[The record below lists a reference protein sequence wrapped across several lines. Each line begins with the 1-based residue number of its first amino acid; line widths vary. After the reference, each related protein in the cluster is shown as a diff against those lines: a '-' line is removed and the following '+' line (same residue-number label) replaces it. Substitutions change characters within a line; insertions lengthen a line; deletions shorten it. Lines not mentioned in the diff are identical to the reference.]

1 MAACETCIRGRD
13 TAEHFLPSR
22 HRPEAREYATL
33 HQACHW
39 GDLPA
44 VKRLVQ
50 GYSADIYLPTKSGQS
65 ALQVAEAEGHAPVV
79 KYLLGKAKAAPKPAA
94 GSYNAAT
101 DRKRISATRTDGI
114 DEPDMPLGA
123 VKHVTLK
130 LGADGG
136 GVGGILCGAALVY
149 GKVYQLATSCLCHKS
164 LAFVFSYQVLQLK
177 HSEILT

>member
-1 MAACETCIRGRD
+1 MTQLSTSC
-13 TAEHFLPSR
+13 PR

-44 VKRLVQ
+44 VKRLVE

-79 KYLLGKAKAAPKPAA
+79 KYLRGKAKAAPKPAA
-94 GSYNAAT
+94 GSYNAAV
-101 DRKRISATRTDGI
+101 DRNRISATRTDGI

-149 GKVYQLATSCLCHKS
+149 GKVPSLPLHACATKLACFL
-164 LAFVFSYQVLQLK
+164 FVPGFAV
-177 HSEILT
+177 ER